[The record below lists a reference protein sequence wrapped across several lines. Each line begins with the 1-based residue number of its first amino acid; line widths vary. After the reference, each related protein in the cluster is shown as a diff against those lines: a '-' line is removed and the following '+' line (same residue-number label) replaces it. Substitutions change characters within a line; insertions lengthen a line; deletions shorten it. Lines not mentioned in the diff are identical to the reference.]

1 MAETIAKAEAARVLE
16 TDRTELLSLLDR
28 LPPRAMTT
36 TGLGGGEWSPKDL
49 LGHLE
54 SWEEHALGALEAW
67 SRGARAPIDAAFA
80 RTSVAGLNADEVAR
94 KARRSVPATRTHA
107 ERTHARLLAAIR
119 DLSDEAWEA
128 PATPRGRKPLGH
140 RLGSILG
147 GPAGS
152 FRHDAA
158 HLQDVRAFVGL
169 HGG

>member
-28 LPPRAMTT
+28 LPPGAMTT

-94 KARRSVPATRTHA
+94 KARRSVPAT
-107 ERTHARLLAAIR
+107 
-119 DLSDEAWEA
+119 
-128 PATPRGRKPLGH
+128 PRGRKPLGH

-147 GPAGS
+147 SPAGS